1 MKNELSFKAKNGS
14 KYRLRLAD
22 IHVKVDAWV
31 EIVDV
36 NGGEAQE
43 AIHVN
48 ITDEDQ
54 QDFRDGAGF
63 DEFLSKNPELETV
76 ITEILRKATDKLA

>member
-36 NGGEAQE
+36 DGSETQE
-43 AIHVN
+43 TIHVN

-54 QDFRDGAGF
+54 QDFRDGTGF